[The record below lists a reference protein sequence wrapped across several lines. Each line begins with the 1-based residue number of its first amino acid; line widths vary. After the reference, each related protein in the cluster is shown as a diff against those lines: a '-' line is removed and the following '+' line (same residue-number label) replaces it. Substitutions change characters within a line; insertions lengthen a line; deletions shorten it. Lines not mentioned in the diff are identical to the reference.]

1 MKNGFDEKV
10 KGHGYFRKT
19 KAFGLASGI
28 ALGAALLIGAN
39 TVSADEATPA
49 QPTTTA
55 QPTSSDA
62 KTEVVTVKEAELK
75 AKVDEAK
82 KAGVEVIEKP
92 AVLVGTATND
102 ADAKKL
108 EAEAN
113 EKVNDQIKNLE
124 DAKKQATELK
134 ANKDQID
141 TFKNSL
147 LSSPELDF
155 TLINSLY
162 YEQAKSQSS
171 NGVNTATNFKSSK
184 GEVTFL
190 KAGSVGAPGITE
202 YAEAAQADELL
213 DKGTTSTPSLVQ
225 LYKQIQHTAR
235 PLPADAT
242 SFDKGTVFVDSKMEG
257 KTTPHYGVVLTSGET
272 VTYDYNFDKNSELV
286 KNYGVYGVRRSIT
299 LKGNPFTNDN
309 GKAVNYVSPY
319 LGSQENM
326 WLYTHK
332 KQA

>member
-10 KGHGYFRKT
+10 KGYGYFRKT

-141 TFKNSL
+141 TFK
-147 LSSPELDF
+147 
-155 TLINSLY
+155 I
-162 YEQAKSQSS
+162 A
-171 NGVNTATNFKSSK
+171 
-184 GEVTFL
+184 
-190 KAGSVGAPGITE
+190 
-202 YAEAAQADELL
+202 
-213 DKGTTSTPSLVQ
+213 
-225 LYKQIQHTAR
+225 
-235 PLPADAT
+235 
-242 SFDKGTVFVDSKMEG
+242 
-257 KTTPHYGVVLTSGET
+257 
-272 VTYDYNFDKNSELV
+272 
-286 KNYGVYGVRRSIT
+286 
-299 LKGNPFTNDN
+299 
-309 GKAVNYVSPY
+309 
-319 LGSQENM
+319 
-326 WLYTHK
+326 
-332 KQA
+332 